1 MASKLKT
8 DILETVSGSGTIAL
22 TNQLTGMTSASVP
35 SGSVL
40 QIVSSTLKSA
50 VAISSN
56 ETNTFVAS
64 GLAAAITP
72 SSTSSK
78 ILVSVNM
85 MAAFGPS
92 GTMHFRIAR
101 GSDSTICIGDAGTS
115 LQLRD
120 TVGIRT
126 NGTPYAIEMNAVPM
140 QFLDSPSTTSA
151 TTYSVMITL
160 GNSYNSNMYVNRPRN
175 QDNGSYAPRG
185 TSTITLTEIKG

>member
-8 DILETVSGSGTIAL
+8 DVLETVSGSGTIAL
-22 TNQLTGMTSASVP
+22 TNQLSGMTSASVP

-56 ETNTFVAS
+56 ETNTYVAS
-64 GLAAAITP
+64 GLSAAITP

-92 GTMHFRIAR
+92 GTMHFRLAR

-120 TVGIRT
+120 TVAIRT
-126 NGTPYAIEMNAVPM
+126 NGVPYAIEMNAVPM

-175 QDNGSYAPRG
+175 QDNGSYSPRG

>member
-22 TNQLTGMTSASVP
+22 TNQLSGMTSASVP

-56 ETNTFVAS
+56 ETNTYVAS

-78 ILVSVNM
+78 ILVSVSM
-85 MAAFGPS
+85 MASFGL

-101 GSDSTICIGDAGTS
+101 GSDSTICIGDAGLS

-160 GNSYNSNMYVNRPRN
+160 GNNYNSTMFLNRPNN